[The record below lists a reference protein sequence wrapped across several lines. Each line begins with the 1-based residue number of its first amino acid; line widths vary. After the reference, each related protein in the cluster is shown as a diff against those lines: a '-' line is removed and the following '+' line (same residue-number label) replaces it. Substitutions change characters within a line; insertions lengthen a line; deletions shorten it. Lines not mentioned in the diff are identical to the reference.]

1 VAPQYVEV
9 LRPELRGIAR
19 ELLDVLA
26 HGPIRIVDRR
36 RTEVELQ
43 RVDERIIQRNVTQK
57 LCV

>member
-1 VAPQYVEV
+1 
-9 LRPELRGIAR
+9 
-19 ELLDVLA
+19 LLDVLA